1 MSERVTPF
9 ITKFMEELR
18 QSAHQL
24 SNIQEL
30 LRAFDSDPEHGWTR
44 LANDFVFRS
53 QSLNTSSFLRQ

>member
-1 MSERVTPF
+1 
-9 ITKFMEELR
+9 MEELR

-53 QSLNTSSFLRQ
+53 QSLHTSSFLKQ